1 MDFFQKALATVGIG
15 AAKVDTRLS
24 QSNFIPGDLITG
36 EVHIQGGN
44 VAQDLDAIYLAVAT
58 RYRRE
63 SDDST
68 YYAEHVLAWH
78 QLTERTLIEP
88 QQTRVVPFTVRLPE
102 ETPVTVQ
109 EVPVY
114 LKTGLDIPRALD
126 PKDQDYIQVQPHPLM
141 THVLNAVQA
150 LGFQLAKV
158 DCEHSRVGLT
168 PHPFVQ
174 EFEFRPIGEY
184 RRRLEELELIFRLQG
199 ETLDVF
205 LELDR
210 RARGLSG
217 LFDAAFD
224 MNERFAHFQVTSATT
239 GDLQSR
245 LVQVIESH
253 AR

>member
-24 QSNFIPGDLITG
+24 QSSFVPGDQMTG
-36 EVHIQGGN
+36 EIHIQGGN
-44 VAQDLDAIYLAVAT
+44 VAQDLDAIYLMVAT
-58 RYRRE
+58 RYKRE
-63 SDDST
+63 SGDST
-68 YYAEHVLAWH
+68 YYAEHVLARH
-78 QLTERTLIEP
+78 QLAERTVIEP

-102 ETPVTVQ
+102 ETPVTVHK
-109 EVPVY
+109 VPVY
-114 LKTGLDIPRALD
+114 LKTGLDIPGALD

-141 THVLNAVQA
+141 TQVLSAVEA
-150 LGFQLAKV
+150 LGFQLVKV
-158 DCEHSRVGLT
+158 DCEHSRLGILS
-168 PHPFVQ
+168 HPFVQ

-184 RRRLEELELIFRLQG
+184 RRHLQELELIFRLQG

-224 MNERFAHFQVTSATT
+224 MNERFAHLQVTPATT
-239 GDLQSR
+239 GDLQRR
-245 LVQVIESH
+245 LAQVIESH

>member
-24 QSNFIPGDLITG
+24 QSSFVPGDQMTG
-36 EVHIQGGN
+36 EIHIQGGN

-58 RYRRE
+58 RYKRE
-63 SDDST
+63 SGDST
-68 YYAEHVLAWH
+68 YYAEHVLARH
-78 QLTERTLIEP
+78 QLAERTVIEP
-88 QQTRVVPFTVRLPE
+88 QQNRVVPFTVRLPE
-102 ETPVTVQ
+102 ETPVTVHK
-109 EVPVY
+109 VPVY
-114 LKTGLDIPRALD
+114 LKTGLDIPGALD

-141 THVLNAVQA
+141 TQVLSAVEA
-150 LGFQLAKV
+150 LGFQLVKV
-158 DCEHSRVGLT
+158 DCEHSRLGILS
-168 PHPFVQ
+168 HPFVQ

-184 RRRLEELELIFRLQG
+184 RRHLQELELIFRLQG

-210 RARGLSG
+210 RVRGLSG

-224 MNERFAHFQVTSATT
+224 MNERFDHIDVTPATT
-239 GDLQSR
+239 GDLQRR
-245 LVQVIESH
+245 LAQVIESH